1 MNRSEDHKDA
11 GLQEDFNVLSLDVPS
26 PSHHTKC
33 ERERVQHTATI
44 TTARKRPRPG
54 RRRLSRHHLPLSL
67 TQISLFVTIFLSVLC
82 MPTEAA
88 EHPGSQS
95 RAVKD
100 HFVDGRIMFDH
111 KHAPLPALH
120 PRDNPVSTNT
130 ASTITA
136 AEAAVTSSTSDSSTP
151 TISLPRAFDGGFGTN
166 YTQPSCP
173 TFLRS
178 MVNNDT
184 FISCVPFSLLLQVRH
199 FSQTGPP
206 SETNLPF
213 PRTPCPS
220 STPLA
225 PSPPSPPSS
234 TPPALLFSPLAQPS
248 CPRSP
253 SPSAPPRPA
262 KTTTTAKTP
271 RSAKHTP
278 LSSPMTSL
286 TMPPV

>member
-11 GLQEDFNVLSLDVPS
+11 GLQEDINVLSLDVPS
-26 PSHHTKC
+26 LSHHTKC
-33 ERERVQHTATI
+33 GREEVQHAATI
-44 TTARKRPRPG
+44 TTPRKRPRPG

-67 TQISLFVTIFLSVLC
+67 TQISLFVTIFLSVLS

-111 KHAPLPALH
+111 KHAPQPALH
-120 PRDNPVSTNT
+120 RRDNPVSTTT
-130 ASTITA
+130 APTITA

-151 TISLPRAFDGGFGTN
+151 TIISLPRAFDGGFGTN

-199 FSQTGPP
+199 LQKTHP
-206 SETNLPF
+206 LKAF
-213 PRTPCPS
+213 PEN
-220 STPLA
+220 
-225 PSPPSPPSS
+225 
-234 TPPALLFSPLAQPS
+234 
-248 CPRSP
+248 
-253 SPSAPPRPA
+253 
-262 KTTTTAKTP
+262 
-271 RSAKHTP
+271 
-278 LSSPMTSL
+278 
-286 TMPPV
+286 